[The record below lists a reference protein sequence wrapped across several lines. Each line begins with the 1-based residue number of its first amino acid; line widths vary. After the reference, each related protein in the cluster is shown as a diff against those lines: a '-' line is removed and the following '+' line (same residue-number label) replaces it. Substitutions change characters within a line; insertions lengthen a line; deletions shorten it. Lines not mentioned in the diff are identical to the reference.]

1 MFADSKISNW
11 FASPLGQWLL
21 QNEQRQCE
29 TLLPAGY
36 YPYSLQ
42 LGLPIIDLAENIE
55 TGYRVTLSN
64 GYLKQVG
71 AGRQNQAQPTAVARA
86 AALPFGDRSHNLI
99 FLPHTLDF
107 CSDPHAVLREVS
119 QVLAPEGY
127 AVIIGFNRLS
137 LWGGMRWLSGIG
149 ALPMSGCYRVRR
161 VQDWLALLG
170 FDLAGAGM
178 LAYKPPIQSDKWRQ
192 KLAFMEQ
199 AGARWWPGF
208 GAVYVVIGRKR
219 ERIAGGQVGRL
230 RWPQLIPAVLRSVH
244 QPAAKSKLAAREICP
259 E

>member
-137 LWGGMRWLSGIG
+137 LWGGMRWAERHRG
-149 ALPMSGCYRVRR
+149 AADERVLPRAAG
-161 VQDWLALLG
+161 AG
-170 FDLAGAGM
+170 LAGAVGVRPGRRR
-178 LAYKPPIQSDKWRQ
+178 Y
-192 KLAFMEQ
+192 
-199 AGARWWPGF
+199 AG
-208 GAVYVVIGRKR
+208 V
-219 ERIAGGQVGRL
+219 
-230 RWPQLIPAVLRSVH
+230 
-244 QPAAKSKLAAREICP
+244 
-259 E
+259 